1 VNQSRWYELSSI
13 AANGIAM
20 GCGAFLQEMFHGEG

>member
-13 AANGIAM
+13 AANDGAM
-20 GCGAFLQEMFHGEG
+20 QRSLVLRLRQGYDV